1 MIMKKTID
9 VKKMVLLS
17 LLSALA
23 YVITVAFPRIEVAGF
38 LRYEPKDVI
47 IVIGAFL
54 LGPYAAVVSSS
65 LVALL
70 EMVTISS
77 TGPVGGLMNA
87 LSSCSFALV
96 ASLIYNKKRTLG
108 GAILALAVGGVVMSG
123 VMLLWNWLVTPL
135 YMKVERSVVEAMLLP
150 VFLPF
155 NLIKAG
161 LNSALILA
169 LYKPML
175 TAIRSARLLP
185 PSSNGVQKNSR
196 PWTYALAAALLVTF
210 ILLLLVLQGKI

>member
-1 MIMKKTID
+1 MKKTTN
-9 VKKMVLLS
+9 VKKLVIIS

-23 YVITVAFPRIEVAGF
+23 YVITMVFPKIEVAGF

-54 LGPYAAVVSSS
+54 LGPYAAVICSA

-77 TGPVGGLMNA
+77 TGPIGCLMNA

-108 GAILALAVGGVVMSG
+108 GAILSLAVGGVVMSG

-135 YMKVERSVVEAMLLP
+135 YMKVERPVVEAMLLP

-161 LNSALILA
+161 LNSALTLA

-175 TAIRSARLLP
+175 TALRGTRLLP
-185 PSSNGVQKNSR
+185 PSSNGTQKNSR

-210 ILLLLVLQGKI
+210 IILLLALQGKI

>member
-1 MIMKKTID
+1 MKRTTNLNKLVI
-9 VKKMVLLS
+9 LS

-23 YVITVAFPRIEVAGF
+23 YVIALVFPKIEVAGF

-47 IVIGAFL
+47 ILIGAFL
-54 LGPYAAVVSSS
+54 LGPYAAVICPV

-70 EMVTISS
+70 EMVTISQ
-77 TGPVGGLMNA
+77 TGPIGCLMNA

-96 ASLIYNKKRTLG
+96 ASFIYKKKHTIV
-108 GAILALAVGGVVMSG
+108 GAILGLAVGSVAMTG

-135 YMKVERSVVEAMLLP
+135 YMEVSRSVVESMLLP

-161 LNSALILA
+161 LNSALTLA
-169 LYKPML
+169 LYKPL
-175 TAIRSARLLP
+175 TSALRGTLLLP
-185 PSSNGVQKNSR
+185 SSETGKSAK
-196 PWTYALAAALLVTF
+196 PWVYALAAALLVTF

>member
-1 MIMKKTID
+1 MKKKTTN
-9 VKKMVLLS
+9 VKTLVILS

-23 YVITVAFPRIEVAGF
+23 YVITMVFPRIEVAGF

-54 LGPYAAVVSSS
+54 LGPYAAVVCSA

-77 TGPVGGLMNA
+77 TGPIGCLMNA

-96 ASLIYNKKRTLG
+96 AALVYKKKRTIG
-108 GAILALAVGGVVMSG
+108 GAILALAIGGVVMSG
-123 VMLLWNWLVTPL
+123 IMLLWNWLVTPL

-150 VFLPF
+150 IFLPF

-161 LNSALILA
+161 LTSALTLA
-169 LYKPML
+169 LYKPM
-175 TAIRSARLLP
+175 TSALRGTRLLP
-185 PSSNGVQKNSR
+185 PTGGTRKNSK
-196 PWTYALAAALLVTF
+196 PWIYVLAAALLVTF
-210 ILLLLVLQGKI
+210 IVLLLALQGKI

>member
-1 MIMKKTID
+1 MKKTID

-175 TAIRSARLLP
+175 TAIRGARLLP
-185 PSSNGVQKNSR
+185 PASNGVQKNSR

-210 ILLLLVLQGKI
+210 IVLLLALQGKI